1 MAIACKFGGSSVA
14 NAEQIKKVAD
24 IINSDANR
32 RFIVVSAP
40 GKRRPDDKKI
50 TDLLYLAH
58 ETAKNGISPTE
69 VLKLIRD
76 RYDEIISELNIDLD
90 LTEAFQQINS
100 VIGHE
105 STDFAASRGEYL
117 NGLVIAKYIGATFI
131 DPFDHILIEAD
142 GQLNEGIT
150 YPSLSLALQGEGRYL
165 VPGFYG
171 RDTKGKV
178 KTFSRG
184 GSDIS
189 GAIVA
194 RAVNAVVYEN
204 WTDVSGLLMADP
216 RVVDSPLAIS
226 EVSYTELRELSY
238 MGAQVLHDEAI
249 FPAKALGIPVHIKN
263 TNEPSHPGTK
273 IVAQA
278 KHRAFPVVGIAGK
291 KGFEIIYLQKTLMN
305 KEVGFGRRL
314 LGLFESRNINFEHL
328 PSGIDSLSVVIKS
341 EDLAPYRNGI
351 LEDIKTQLKVD
362 EVNVFPNIS
371 LLAVVGTGMAYH
383 PGVAA
388 TLFTSLAD
396 ANINI
401 RLIDQGASELTII
414 IGVQDDDFN
423 GAINALYKAVS
434 QNHSH

>member
-1 MAIACKFGGSSVA
+1 
-14 NAEQIKKVAD
+14 
-24 IINSDANR
+24 
-32 RFIVVSAP
+32 
-40 GKRRPDDKKI
+40 
-50 TDLLYLAH
+50 
-58 ETAKNGISPTE
+58 
-69 VLKLIRD
+69 
-76 RYDEIISELNIDLD
+76 
-90 LTEAFQQINS
+90 
-100 VIGHE
+100 
-105 STDFAASRGEYL
+105 
-117 NGLVIAKYIGATFI
+117 
-131 DPFDHILIEAD
+131 
-142 GQLNEGIT
+142 
-150 YPSLSLALQGEGRYL
+150 
-165 VPGFYG
+165 
-171 RDTKGKV
+171 
-178 KTFSRG
+178 
-184 GSDIS
+184 
-189 GAIVA
+189 
-194 RAVNAVVYEN
+194 
-204 WTDVSGLLMADP
+204 
-216 RVVDSPLAIS
+216 
-226 EVSYTELRELSY
+226 
-238 MGAQVLHDEAI
+238 
-249 FPAKALGIPVHIKN
+249 
-263 TNEPSHPGTK
+263 
-273 IVAQA
+273 
-278 KHRAFPVVGIAGK
+278 
-291 KGFEIIYLQKTLMN
+291 MN